1 MKHYD
6 CIVLGFGGV
15 GSAALRFA
23 ALKGWS
29 VLGIDRFGPAHDRG
43 SSHGRTRV
51 IRKAYFE
58 HPDYVPLLEQSY
70 DLWDELNKRYRTN
83 PSIPQLYEPTGVLTL
98 GSPESETVRGVT
110 AAAKQFDLPHE
121 RFTADEV
128 RRRLP
133 IFNLPDNFVGVFEQ
147 DAGYLLVEQCVT
159 AMISQALRHGAELQV
174 NTTVR
179 GWNVDDGGLVSV
191 ETDRGTFT
199 ADRLVVAAGACSTE
213 FLPFLRSQLTV
224 VRKQQHWYQ
233 LDRVDQKAIND
244 FPVFLIDQPNGE
256 LYYGVPE
263 IDYLGMKICR
273 HSGGHAVDDPTN
285 IDRSLDAE
293 ELAAVESMM
302 DERLVFGR
310 KRLVH
315 HSICPYTMSADGH
328 FLVDRVPEHEN
339 VVFAAGL
346 SGHGFKMTPV
356 IGNYLVE
363 LLEGNARPEFE
374 FLQLDR

>member
-1 MKHYD
+1 
-6 CIVLGFGGV
+6 
-15 GSAALRFA
+15 
-23 ALKGWS
+23 
-29 VLGIDRFGPAHDRG
+29 
-43 SSHGRTRV
+43 
-51 IRKAYFE
+51 
-58 HPDYVPLLEQSY
+58 
-70 DLWDELNKRYRTN
+70 
-83 PSIPQLYEPTGVLTL
+83 
-98 GSPESETVRGVT
+98 
-110 AAAKQFDLPHE
+110 
-121 RFTADEV
+121 
-128 RRRLP
+128 
-133 IFNLPDNFVGVFEQ
+133 VFEQ